1 MKGIPGPKLAILIL
15 GITVDSQLT
24 RMMTQVC
31 IWHRADR
38 VINDRRSNPDC
49 YLLLDDLNHFKFV
62 CDQFHI
68 FRKMP
73 FAGEKPLMFSLP
85 VFKA

>member
-49 YLLLDDLNHFKFV
+49 YLLLDDLNHFKFF
-62 CDQFHI
+62 CEQFHI

>member
-31 IWHRADR
+31 VWHRADR
-38 VINDRRSNPDC
+38 VKMTEDQTPDG
-49 YLLLDDLNHFKFV
+49 YLLLDDLNHFKFF

-73 FAGEKPLMFSLP
+73 FAGEKPLMFFLP

>member
-31 IWHRADR
+31 VWHRADR
-38 VINDRRSNPDC
+38 VKMTEDQTLDGC
-49 YLLLDDLNHFKFV
+49 LLLDDLNHFKFF